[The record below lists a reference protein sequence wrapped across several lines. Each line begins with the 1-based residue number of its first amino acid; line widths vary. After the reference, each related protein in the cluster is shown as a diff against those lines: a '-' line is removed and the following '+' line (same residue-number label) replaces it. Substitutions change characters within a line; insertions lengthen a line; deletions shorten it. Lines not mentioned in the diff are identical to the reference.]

1 LTGDEGLGDGW
12 RSVLAAGHTSRSE
25 RQMSDV
31 EVTFQQPLTRGETSR
46 WLSTLAA
53 ALADEGEVELQL
65 GDTRMKVHVPAEV
78 RGKVEV
84 EIDHGEVEFEVELTW
99 STATPAHT
107 EAAAPAAAPTAAPAS
122 QAEQEPAD
130 EEPAGNRKSARRKVG
145 AR

>member
-1 LTGDEGLGDGW
+1 
-12 RSVLAAGHTSRSE
+12 
-25 RQMSDV
+25 MSDV
-31 EVTFQQPLTRGETSR
+31 EVTFQRPLTRGETSR

-99 STATPAHT
+99 STAVPAHT

-130 EEPAGNRKSARRKVG
+130 EAPTGNRKSARRKEG